1 MRTEDTFFH
10 EKFQV
15 IFYIFY
21 GGKKTS
27 FLHPAR
33 SNTLLKSQENNFLV
47 EDFFLYV
54 LLQGKFNNFSATLL
68 SL

>member
-1 MRTEDTFFH
+1 MKIFKLHFTFFMG
-10 EKFQV
+10 E
-15 IFYIFY
+15 
-21 GGKKTS
+21 KKTS

-47 EDFFLYV
+47 EDFFFLYV
-54 LLQGKFNNFSATLL
+54 LLQGKFNNSATLL